1 MASDDLARLLNDRF
15 GSLAAQRVTWE
26 SHWQEI
32 ADYVVPRKA
41 DITKTRSPGDKRS
54 ELIFDGTA
62 IHAAELMSASLHGML
77 TNPSTKWFSLR
88 FGDIILDGNDEAREW
103 LESVEDVMYQEF
115 ASSNFQEQIHEL
127 YHDLITFG
135 TGIMFVEGDEEQTP
149 SSLRFSTRHIGECYV
164 SENEY
169 GRVDTVFRKFKIPVR
184 AAISR
189 FGSDTI
195 SEKLVKQGERDPYSL
210 IDLVH
215 AVYPRDSFD
224 VTRVDAV
231 NKPFASVYYD
241 ADQKTV
247 LSESGFDEFPYLAP
261 RYLKASYEIGYGR
274 SPAMTALADIK
285 MLNKMSEVTI
295 RAAQKQVDPPLLV
308 PDDGFILPIRTVP
321 GGLNFYRS
329 GTRDRIEPLNIGANN
344 PLGLNMEEQRRKAIQ
359 SAFYVDQLI
368 LGQGPQ
374 MTATE
379 VVQRTEEKMRLL
391 GPVLGRLQAELLQ
404 PLITRVYNILERKQ
418 FFRVAP
424 EFIQNNDI
432 SIEYVSPLAKAQRMG
447 DVQSAM
453 RLFELLGPVAQ
464 IDRGIMDYVDS
475 DGLTKHMIRALSVPA
490 SAVRG
495 DEEVA
500 AIRQQR
506 QARQEEQRELAQA
519 QQVAEAAGSA
529 APALKAAQGLG
540 VV

>member
-285 MLNKMSEVTI
+285 MLNKMCEVTI